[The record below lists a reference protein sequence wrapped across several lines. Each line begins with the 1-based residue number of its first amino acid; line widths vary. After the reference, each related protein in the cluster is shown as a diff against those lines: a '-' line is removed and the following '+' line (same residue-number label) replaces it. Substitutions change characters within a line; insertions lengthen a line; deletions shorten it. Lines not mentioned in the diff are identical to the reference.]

1 MYEYLLHG
9 VPQMSA
15 VESPSVIVTTGLGKS
30 VTTADGQSLTILS
43 DISLNIQA
51 GESVAIVGASG
62 SGKSTLLGL
71 LAGLDSSSSGSVE
84 LLQAPLETL
93 DEDARASLRL
103 GRVGFVYQ
111 AFNLMDN
118 LTALENVM
126 LPLELDRRINDSEQR
141 ANVALDQVGLN
152 HRLHHLP
159 GQLSG
164 GEQQRVALARAFVT
178 GPEVLFAD
186 EPTGNLDGAT
196 GQEIIERLFQL
207 QQQSQTT
214 LVMVTHD
221 EQLAARCDRQLHL
234 HQGRLRDGGAQQK

>member
-9 VPQMSA
+9 VPQMST

-84 LLQAPLETL
+84 LLQATLEAL

-126 LPLELDRRINDSEQR
+126 LPLELDRGINDPAQQ
-141 ANVALDQVGLN
+141 ANAALDQVGLS

-186 EPTGNLDGAT
+186 EPTGNLDAAT
-196 GQEIIERLFQL
+196 GQEIIERLFHL

-214 LVMVTHD
+214 LIMVTHD

-234 HQGRLRDGGAQQK
+234 HQGSLSDRGVRTA

>member
-1 MYEYLLHG
+1 MYKYLLHG
-9 VPQMSA
+9 VLQMTA
-15 VESPSVIVTTGLGKS
+15 VESPSVIVTSGLGKS
-30 VTTADGQSLTILS
+30 VTTADGQSLSILS
-43 DISLNIQA
+43 DISLKIQA

-71 LAGLDSSSSGSVE
+71 LAGLDSSSSGSVV
-84 LLQAPLETL
+84 LLQSSLEAL

-103 GRVGFVYQ
+103 NRVGFVYQ

-126 LPLELDRRINDSEQR
+126 LPLELDRHISDPQHR
-141 ANVALDQVGLN
+141 AKVALDQVGLS
-152 HRLHHLP
+152 HRLQHLP

-186 EPTGNLDGAT
+186 EPTGNLDAAT
-196 GQEIIERLFQL
+196 GQEIIDRLFHL

-214 LVMVTHD
+214 LIMVTHD

-234 HQGRLRDGGAQQK
+234 HQGRLRDGGVKQP